1 MFAICPPL
9 RSGLY
14 RSVLTIWLL
23 CSGSLSA
30 QTPTEPQEQQ
40 LEQQLEQYLHLSS
53 QQPEQAAQLLLQLEQ
68 QVDAGTP
75 LRLQVRLLVY
85 RAGELALQQQFSAAE
100 QKLAQLL
107 VIANNTE
114 DADIKAEVMAEHLQ
128 QYWDRSDI
136 SKAVSFLAPT
146 EEYAAKASQSRV
158 RYFAYHTAGRF
169 QMWQGRFAEALNS
182 FYQAQESIRLDPSPR
197 TPFRQM
203 FLASTIAQLQ
213 GNLRNYDAALS
224 TISSSI
230 DQALEN
236 PALQSYLPGFY
247 MQQGFTLVEKQQL
260 DEAIIAN
267 QKGLEWAAKLKDY
280 GTEATIR
287 NNLGDIYLRQR
298 KPDLAEPHFQ
308 HFLRLSEQH
317 QHLPSQTLAKFNL
330 GYVKVLQGN
339 SHEGLQQMRL
349 MLDEQKKIAAQTEVL
364 GFLEEMADA
373 SRFAGDFQS
382 EADLLRQYNELS
394 KQLFQTER
402 DKQLNQLQ
410 EEFSAKQKNREIA
423 TLTQQ
428 NQLKAV
434 EIQKRQL
441 QQHVTLLIGV
451 VVLLA
456 SLLLYLLYRKVRSAN
471 LKLKAVNDQ
480 LAYQSQH
487 DVLTGLL
494 NRRCL
499 LELMEKRQFNQ
510 DRRSQTV
517 EQTDAFILLDVDF
530 FKHVNDHYGHAAG
543 DAVLVDIAS
552 RLKALTRSE
561 DLVLRWGGEE
571 FLIMLRRVD
580 IAATT
585 LFTQRVLDD
594 IAVRPVTFADQQ
606 IHVTISAG
614 FLTYPFAGLDEA
626 TLGWSKT
633 LQLADMALY
642 LSKVHG
648 RNRGYGL
655 VQLNQPY
662 AAVARQLETDLSQA
676 IEQGQVEIVLVQGPV
691 NDEVS

>member
-30 QTPTEPQEQQ
+30 QTPTEP

-68 QVDAGTP
+68 QVDADTP

-364 GFLEEMADA
+364 GFIEEMADA

-456 SLLLYLLYRKVRSAN
+456 SLLLNLLYRKVRSAN

-487 DVLTGLL
+487 DVPPGLL
-494 NRRCL
+494 NPLCL
-499 LELMEKRQFNQ
+499 L
-510 DRRSQTV
+510 
-517 EQTDAFILLDVDF
+517 
-530 FKHVNDHYGHAAG
+530 
-543 DAVLVDIAS
+543 
-552 RLKALTRSE
+552 
-561 DLVLRWGGEE
+561 
-571 FLIMLRRVD
+571 
-580 IAATT
+580 
-585 LFTQRVLDD
+585 
-594 IAVRPVTFADQQ
+594 
-606 IHVTISAG
+606 
-614 FLTYPFAGLDEA
+614 
-626 TLGWSKT
+626 
-633 LQLADMALY
+633 
-642 LSKVHG
+642 
-648 RNRGYGL
+648 
-655 VQLNQPY
+655 
-662 AAVARQLETDLSQA
+662 
-676 IEQGQVEIVLVQGPV
+676 
-691 NDEVS
+691 

>member
-1 MFAICPPL
+1 MSASFPAL
-9 RSGLY
+9 WSGL
-14 RSVLTIWLL
+14 SWLVLIFWLL
-23 CSGSLSA
+23 CSGSLNA
-30 QTPTEPQEQQ
+30 QTSPEF
-40 LEQQLEQYLHLSS
+40 LEQQLEQYLQLSGE
-53 QQPEQAAQLLLQLEQ
+53 QPEQAAQLLVQLEQ
-68 QVDAGTP
+68 QVDADTP

-85 RAGELALQQQFSAAE
+85 RASELALQQKFSQAE
-100 QKLAQLL
+100 QLLAQLM

-136 SKAVSFLAPT
+136 SKAISFLAPT
-146 EEYAAKASQSRV
+146 AEFAAKASQSRV

-169 QMWQGRFAEALNS
+169 QMFQGRFAEALNS
-182 FYQAQESIRLDPSPR
+182 FYQAQESIRLDPNAR
-197 TPFRQM
+197 TAARQM

-213 GNLRNYDAALS
+213 SNLRNYDAALA

-230 DQALEN
+230 DRALEN

-247 MQQGFTLVEKQQL
+247 MQQGFTLVEKKLL

-267 QKGLEWAAKLKDY
+267 QKGLEWAAKLKAYD
-280 GTEATIR
+280 TEAIIR

-308 HFLRLSEQH
+308 HFLTLSEKY
-317 QHLPSQTLAKFNL
+317 QHLPSQALAKFNL

-349 MLDEQKKIAAQTEVL
+349 MLEEQKRIASQTEVL

-382 EADLLRQYNELS
+382 EADLLRQYNDLS
-394 KQLFQTER
+394 KQLFQSER

-410 EEFSAKQKNREIA
+410 EEFSAKQKNREILA
-423 TLTQQ
+423 LTQQ
-428 NQLKAV
+428 NQLKTV

-451 VVLLA
+451 VVLLVL
-456 SLLLYLLYRKVRSAN
+456 LLLYLLYRKVRSAN

-499 LELMEKRQFNQ
+499 LELMEKRQFSQ
-510 DRRSQTV
+510 DRRNPLSD
-517 EQTDAFILLDVDF
+517 QTDAFILLDVDF

-580 IAATT
+580 ITATT

-594 IAVRPVTFADQQ
+594 IAIRPVIFADQQ

-662 AAVARQLETDLSQA
+662 AVLARQLETDLSQA
-676 IEQGQVEIVLVQGPV
+676 IEQGQVGVVLVQGPAS
-691 NDEVS
+691 NPSS